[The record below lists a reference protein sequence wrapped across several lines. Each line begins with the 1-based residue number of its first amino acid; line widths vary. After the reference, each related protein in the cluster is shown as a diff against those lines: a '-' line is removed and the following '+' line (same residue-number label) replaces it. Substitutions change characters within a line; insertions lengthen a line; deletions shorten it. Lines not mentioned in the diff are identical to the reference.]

1 MTTAPNKV
9 EAKRRAAQP
18 VTVPA
23 GAKQPMDHQ
32 SAKEDATGPKDV
44 TVWWPPV
51 EGAAESHSY
60 FISGEALDD
69 LELLETFNDGN
80 FAKALQMLLG
90 PEGWQAYKD
99 NNRNERGR
107 VTASGAAEFL
117 EHALKEVKRG
127 NS

>member
-18 VTVPA
+18 ATVPA

-44 TVWWPPV
+44 TVWWPPA
-51 EGAAESHSY
+51 EGTEESHAY
-60 FISGEALDD
+60 LIEGEALDD

-99 NNRNERGR
+99 NNRGANGR